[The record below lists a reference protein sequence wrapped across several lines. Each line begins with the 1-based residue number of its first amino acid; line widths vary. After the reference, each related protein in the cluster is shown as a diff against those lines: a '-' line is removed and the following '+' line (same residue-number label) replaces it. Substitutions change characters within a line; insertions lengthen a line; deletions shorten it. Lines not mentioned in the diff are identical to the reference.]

1 MAQIPLSDAIEALR
15 EQLQISM
22 KAGDG
27 KSLRFDIQD
36 LELELQTMVTREAT
50 GKAGGKAGIK
60 FWLVS
65 GEASSEVAGK
75 LGSSSVQTIKLK
87 LRPRD
92 EKGGDVPLG
101 ADVPLAG

>member
-15 EQLQISM
+15 DQLQTSM

-27 KSLRFDIQD
+27 KDLRFDILD
-36 LELELQTMVTREAT
+36 LELELQTVVTREAS
-50 GKAGGKAGIK
+50 GKTGGKGGIK

-65 GEASSEVAGK
+65 GEAESEIAGK

-87 LRPRD
+87 LRP
-92 EKGGDVPLG
+92 LG
-101 ADVPLAG
+101 SDGRRRRLSG